1 MRPSAPQKAFWSIC
15 GFRKMKSTVKKQA
28 IRILFSIK
36 CSAIHLLSIVNSS
49 QPPTSRVI
57 SAHPI
62 QFEKELD
69 FRFSHKP
76 TQAINLFNFLFI
88 CHTFRPQNTSQ
99 EKGAEKI
106 SMDRTEKKTP
116 GCWSIPTLSFEGRQK
131 PTKLTMAR

>member
-88 CHTFRPQNTSQ
+88 CHTFRPQTHPRRKERKKS
-99 EKGAEKI
+99 A
-106 SMDRTEKKTP
+106 RTERKRKRRDVGASRRCLLKAGKSQP
-116 GCWSIPTLSFEGRQK
+116 N
-131 PTKLTMAR
+131 

>member
-1 MRPSAPQKAFWSIC
+1 MRNLHLRAQTFSQACHASGTGQINGAWPSL
-15 GFRKMKSTVKKQA
+15 T
-28 IRILFSIK
+28 
-36 CSAIHLLSIVNSS
+36 AIHLLSIVNSS